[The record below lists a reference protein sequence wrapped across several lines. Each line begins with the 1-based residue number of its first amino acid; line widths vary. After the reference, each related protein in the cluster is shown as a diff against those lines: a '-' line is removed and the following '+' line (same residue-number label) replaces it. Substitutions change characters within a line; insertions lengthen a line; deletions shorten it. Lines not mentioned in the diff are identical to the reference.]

1 MPPDLQD
8 LADQLT
14 LTSDSAI
21 GIPLALVAAVL
32 LALGTQLQN
41 RGVALVEQTHGEA
54 SSGLSFTQVR
64 ALLARPS
71 WLLGIILLGMAVVL
85 QLTSLAYAP
94 IIVVQPLG
102 AVALVVTSILNS
114 RLSKVPLGV
123 AAVRAIIICIA
134 GVAGFVTLAAV
145 FAKEQAIGA
154 RELWTVLIILVVVLA
169 VFIVI
174 FYWLRKRTVRP
185 IFYVIAGGVLF
196 GFVVTLAKVVIGRV
210 KTIMTTDFEIDAADV
225 LTILCIVGILAAGYL
240 GMYFVQTA
248 HASNP
253 PDLVVAGL
261 TVIDPLVAVTIG
273 IVVLGEAAGAP
284 LWALGLMGL
293 AAAVAIWG
301 VLSLARHHPQSRT
314 GSQSAEEADAAQSA
328 SGGSDQP

>member
-1 MPPDLQD
+1 VPPDLQD

-14 LTSDSAI
+14 LTSDAAI

-41 RGVALVEQTHGEA
+41 KGVALVEESHGEA
-54 SSGLSFTQVR
+54 SGGLSFRQVR

-114 RLSKVPLGV
+114 RLSKVPLDAGSVRAIVICILGV
-123 AAVRAIIICIA
+123 AA
-134 GVAGFVTLAAV
+134 FVTLAAL
-145 FAKEQAIGA
+145 FAQEHPITATQ
-154 RELWTVLIILVVVLA
+154 LWTVLIILVVVLGT
-169 VFIVI
+169 FIAL
-174 FYWLRKRTVRP
+174 FFWLRKRIVPP

-210 KTIMTTDFEIDAADV
+210 KTIVVTDFEIDAADV
-225 LTILCIVGILAAGYL
+225 LTILCVVGILAAGYL

-284 LWALGLMGL
+284 LWAIVLMGL
-293 AAAVAIWG
+293 SAATAIWG
-301 VLSLARHHPQSRT
+301 VLSLARHHPQLKL
-314 GSQSAEEADAAQSA
+314 DAAQPT
-328 SGGSDQP
+328 SGGSEQR